1 MPDWPYYLPVV
12 VVLGALS
19 TLICYAPFF
28 LADRL
33 RGLRTHPS

>member
-12 VVLGALS
+12 VVLGVIS
-19 TLICYAPFF
+19 TLIYYAPFF

-33 RGLRTHPS
+33 RAWRK